1 MAEIAPRIALVCKPV
16 EVVSG
21 GSAWYA
27 RNKKYEPSTKTNGGI
42 ERFLIQI
49 TVLLYVILSVNI
61 ATSFNGAV
69 TEYLMNA

>member
-1 MAEIAPRIALVCKPV
+1 MAPRIALVCKPV

-42 ERFLIQI
+42 EGFLIQI
-49 TVLLYVILSVNI
+49 SGLLYVILHMNI
-61 ATSFNGAV
+61 DSSSNKRV